1 MQTAV
6 NVYPDAPEALI
17 NLANV
22 AIRQK
27 DLLKAESLLERAG
40 DSAEALNTRAVV
52 AIIQGRYAEAEK
64 LLDAAAQKGLDVTKN
79 CEAIKL
85 LR

>member
-6 NVYPDAPEALI
+6 NIYPDAPEALI

-27 DLLKAESLLERAG
+27 DLLKAESLLDRAG
-40 DSAEALNTRAVV
+40 DSAEALNARAVI
-52 AIIQGRYAEAEK
+52 AIIQKRYADAER
-64 LLDAAAQKGLDVTKN
+64 LLSDAAKKGLDVSKN
-79 CEAIKL
+79 REAIQL
-85 LR
+85 LK

>member
-22 AIRQK
+22 AIREK

-40 DSAEALNTRAVV
+40 DSAEAQNARAVV

-79 CEAIKL
+79 LKALEQLK
-85 LR
+85 